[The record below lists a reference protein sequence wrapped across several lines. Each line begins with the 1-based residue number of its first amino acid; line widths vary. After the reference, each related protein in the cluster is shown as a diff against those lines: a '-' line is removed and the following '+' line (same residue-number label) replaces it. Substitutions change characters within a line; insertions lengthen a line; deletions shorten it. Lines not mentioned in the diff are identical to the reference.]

1 MKLENKVAVITGA
14 AGGIGRATAIA
25 FANEGAAVLV
35 TDIKEE
41 GGHETV
47 RMIQDAGGEA
57 TFLQVDVTNEAQ
69 CEEMV
74 KAAVAQYGGLDIAF
88 NNAAIV
94 PTPGP
99 FEDMTAETFNS
110 TLNVNVSGVFYCMK
124 YELKYMAANG
134 GGAIINNASVTSLGG
149 GAYLPHY
156 CASKHAVIGLT
167 KAAAVEYSAR
177 GLRINAVCPGVI
189 LTDFSRGFFGGTDAA
204 VHEGGSPMSPM
215 NRVGMPEE
223 VAAFVTFLA
232 SDEAGF
238 ISGGALTIDGA
249 MTARYD

>member
-1 MKLENKVAVITGA
+1 MRLENKVAVITGA
-14 AGGIGRATAIA
+14 AGGIGRSTAIA
-25 FANEGAAVLV
+25 FAKEGASVLV
-35 TDIKEE
+35 TDINEE

-47 RMIQDAGGEA
+47 KMIQDAGGEA
-57 TFLQVDVTNEAQ
+57 SFLPVDVTDESQ
-69 CEEMV
+69 CQEMV
-74 KAAVAQYGGLDIAF
+74 NVAVQQYGKLDIGF

-99 FEDMTAETFNS
+99 FEDMPAEIFNS

-124 YELKYMAANG
+124 HQLKYMVENG
-134 GGAIINNASVTSLGG
+134 GGVIINNASVTSFGG
-149 GAYLPHY
+149 GSYLPHY

-177 GLRINAVCPGVI
+177 GIRVNAVCPGVI
-189 LTDFSRGFFGGTDAA
+189 LTDFSRGFFGGTDEL

-232 SDEAGF
+232 SDESPF

-249 MTARYD
+249 MTARFD